1 MTCLILDQVQK
12 YTPTIVTD
20 EKVISANGNEYLFK
34 KENMH
39 EILIGGDQLT
49 VTRARSAIAIRR
61 DSDTIANKEKLLGV
75 RPVIEDWHARMVL
88 MQVSHTL
95 YMYKGWLTI

>member
-1 MTCLILDQVQK
+1 MVPLDENKIDDMCLILDQVQK
-12 YTPTIVTD
+12 YTLTIVTD

-49 VTRARSAIAIRR
+49 VTRAHSAIAIRR
-61 DSDTIANKEKLLGV
+61 DSDIIRKNFLEFFLSLKIGM
-75 RPVIEDWHARMVL
+75 R
-88 MQVSHTL
+88 
-95 YMYKGWLTI
+95 GWY